1 MIISKQN
8 STHYQWGNHCDAW
21 TLLQSE
27 NVIIK
32 EEKMPPNTEEQFHYH
47 NETAQFFYVLD
58 GKASFYI
65 ANDIIYVSKNE
76 GINIPVKVVHKISN
90 ETSTDLRFLVISFPG
105 NLDDRVNS
113 DKKQSKV

>member
-47 NETAQFFYVLD
+47 NETAQFFYILEGAATFLLNKKEIVV
-58 GKASFYI
+58 KQ
-65 ANDIIYVSKNE
+65 NE
-76 GINIPVKVVHKISN
+76 GIKIEEKLPHKIGN
-90 ETSTDLRFLVISFPG
+90 KNTGVLHFLVISFPG
-105 NLDDRVNS
+105 NPTDRVNL
-113 DKKQSKV
+113 